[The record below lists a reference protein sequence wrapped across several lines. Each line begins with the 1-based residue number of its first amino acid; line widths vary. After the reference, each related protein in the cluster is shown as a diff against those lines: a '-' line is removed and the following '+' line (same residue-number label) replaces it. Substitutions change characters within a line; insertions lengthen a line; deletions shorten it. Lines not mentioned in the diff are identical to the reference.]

1 MDKKSSS
8 LGEHRVLIIGVIII
22 LAIFGYLV
30 FHGNSPS
37 SPKTNSN
44 ATTQTG
50 DKPAPVSLVNQI
62 VNVPQKTLDQ
72 IGVGSTESQPI
83 PIKNAPA
90 LTLNNKPEIF
100 FQGAD
105 FCPYCATERWA
116 LIQSLSRF
124 GTFSNL
130 QETHSSTT
138 DVYPGTKTFS
148 FYKSSYTSQYISF
161 VPIEMY
167 TNIASANGGYTVLET
182 PTNAEQALINKYNN
196 PPYLPSDEAGSIP
209 FIDYGNKFLTDGATY
224 SPSVLQGLSRHQI
237 ASDLYNPNSK
247 TAQGID
253 GAANTITAIV
263 CKLTNNQPA
272 NVCNSTIQD
281 IEKQL
286 K

>member
-22 LAIFGYLV
+22 LAVFGYLI

-37 SPKTNSN
+37 SSKTNS

-50 DKPAPVSLVNQI
+50 DKPAPASLINQI
-62 VNVPQKTLDQ
+62 ANVPEKTLDQ
-72 IGVGSTESQPI
+72 IGVGLTESQPI
-83 PIKNAPA
+83 PIKAPP

-116 LIQSLSRF
+116 LIQALSRF

-138 DVYPGTKTFS
+138 DVFPGTKTFS

-161 VPIEMY
+161 VPLEMY
-167 TNIASANGGYTVLET
+167 TNIASASGGYTVLET
-182 PTNAEQALINKYNN
+182 PTKSEQALINKYNN
-196 PPYLPSDEAGSIP
+196 SPYVPADEAGSIP
-209 FIDYGNKFLTDGATY
+209 FIDYANQFLTVGATY
-224 SPSVLQGLSRHQI
+224 SPAVLQGLNRHQI
-237 ASDLYNPNSK
+237 ANDLYNPNSK
-247 TAQGID
+247 VAKGVD
-253 GAANTITAIV
+253 GAANTITAVI
-263 CKLTNNQPA
+263 CKITNNHPA
-272 NVCNSTIQD
+272 NVCNSIIQV
-281 IEKQL
+281 IEKQF

>member
-22 LAIFGYLV
+22 LAVFGYLI
-30 FHGNSPS
+30 FHGNSRS
-37 SPKTNSN
+37 SSKTNS

-50 DKPAPVSLVNQI
+50 DKPAPASLINQI
-62 VNVPQKTLDQ
+62 ANVPEKTLDQ
-72 IGVGSTESQPI
+72 IGVGLTESQPI
-83 PIKNAPA
+83 PIKAPS

-116 LIQSLSRF
+116 LIQALSRF

-138 DVYPGTKTFS
+138 DVFPGTKTFS

-161 VPIEMY
+161 VPLEMY
-167 TNIASANGGYTVLET
+167 TNIASASGGYTVLET
-182 PTNAEQALINKYNN
+182 PTKSEQALINKYNN
-196 PPYLPSDEAGSIP
+196 SPYVPADEAGSIP
-209 FIDYGNKFLTDGATY
+209 FIDYANQFLTVGATY
-224 SPSVLQGLSRHQI
+224 SPAVLQGLSRHQI
-237 ASDLYNPNSK
+237 ANDLYNPNSK
-247 TAQGID
+247 VAKGVD
-253 GAANTITAIV
+253 GAANTITAVI
-263 CKLTNNQPA
+263 CKITNNHPA
-272 NVCNSTIQD
+272 NVCNSIIQV
-281 IEKQL
+281 IEKQF